1 MPQRPKEHVLGDQAL
16 NEVAAVISRAGHAV
30 ERVANDY
37 GEDLL
42 VQTSHAGRMDAS
54 RLWLQVKGTESL
66 DRYRRKR
73 GDSAFQWISTT
84 PSGGRGAPTW
94 LLSSSGTCRRVAAGT
109 RAQTTSQIRGRA

>member
-1 MPQRPKEHVLGDQAL
+1 MPQRPREHVLGDQAL
-16 NEVAAVISRAGHAV
+16 NEAAAVIARAGHAV

-54 RLWLQVKGTESL
+54 RLWLQVKGTGSL

-73 GDSAFQWISTT
+73 GGFSLPVDLDHALRWSRSAD
-84 PSGGRGAPTW
+84 
-94 LLSSSGTCRRVAAGT
+94 LVAVVLWDL
-109 RAQTTSQIRGRA
+109 